1 MQKRRCVS
9 RKSGWFAFKSRGSMQ
24 DISKKQAFDDIT
36 TSKYMINGHVLDL
49 FGKAHMVFA
58 PCFRNT

>member
-1 MQKRRCVS
+1 
-9 RKSGWFAFKSRGSMQ
+9 MQ

-58 PCFRNT
+58 PCFKNG